1 MRVKPVLSR
10 SSTFCIVAID
20 KNENKVYKNVNM
32 MLKSLDNRKVFLSAD
47 DHLQLGLFLSDQ
59 SKSIKWLKGWLPPE
73 YDHKNIYALLTRLKR
88 RQFISQTGRGQ
99 FQLSAIGRDRLFRL
113 YPLLANRPLDSGS
126 FFTAI
131 LDFGGYT
138 DTLKVRPS
146 IGGYGNVFSKRKLE
160 LMKIFRRWGWG
171 RLARGIYLTGSQIAA
186 KTLKERL
193 LELRLSEEVIQGRL
207 AVDENQKNL
216 AGKIFNLTAR
226 NSDWR
231 LIIDRINEW
240 ERIGR
245 RDKGLRLIRKDF
257 LQLLVTEPGLAAE
270 LLPTDYW
277 MEETVNKISLED

>member
-1 MRVKPVLSR
+1 
-10 SSTFCIVAID
+10 
-20 KNENKVYKNVNM
+20 M
-32 MLKSLDNRKVFLSAD
+32 MLKSLDNQKVFLSAD
-47 DHLQLGLFLSDQ
+47 DYLQLALFLSDQ
-59 SKSIKWLKGWLPPE
+59 AKLIKWLKGWLPPE
-73 YDHKNIYALLTRLKR
+73 YDHKNIYSLLTRLKN
-88 RQFISQTGRGQ
+88 RQLISQTGRGQ
-99 FQLSAIGRDRLFRL
+99 FRLSAIGRDRLFRL
-113 YPLLANRPLDSGS
+113 YPLLADRPLDSGY

-131 LDFGGYT
+131 LDFG
-138 DTLKVRPS
+138 V
-146 IGGYGNVFSKRKLE
+146 YGNVFSKRKLE
-160 LMKIFRRWGWG
+160 LMKVFRRWGWG

-193 LELRLSEEVIQGRL
+193 LELRLSEEVVQGKL

-216 AGKIFNLTAR
+216 ADRIFNLTAR

-257 LQLLVTEPGLAAE
+257 LILLVTEPGLAAE